1 MLSISQ
7 PLVYLCGSFLSSVDA
22 KLIYCKMRCSREFV
36 VWSYKFVICVWYFQ
50 DVALASVS
58 MRPIPFSPVL
68 EKLSLTEAN
77 HGSVRRFYIQT
88 PEDNA
93 IPIQLQED
101 MISRSPPEQV
111 FRLKGADHSPF
122 FSRPQTLHKQLVEIA
137 KLA

>member
-1 MLSISQ
+1 M
-7 PLVYLCGSFLSSVDA
+7 SFLG
-22 KLIYCKMRCSREFV
+22 EFGF
-36 VWSYKFVICVWYFQ
+36 WSYKFVSAFLFQ

-68 EKLSLTEAN
+68 EKLSLTDAN

-93 IPIQLQED
+93 IPIELQES

-137 KLA
+137 KIA